1 MLWQNWFYW
10 CVHCLLGDACTSYF
24 LSFRFLPTSAAVG
37 TPILNCC
44 QSSGWKL
51 CNQLNNWYSG
61 VSRVRMEKNVTNKPF
76 LTCSLQSIILN
87 SKNLL
92 NSIVYYFWNQMWSWF
107 ALFCAW
113 IGVSGQVLDSNGRAV
128 KNASITI
135 DSNLGIFTA
144 ADNGYFYIPLTQ
156 GPHTLHIKAE
166 GEYKCYTNIVNTNQL
181 LT

>member
-1 MLWQNWFYW
+1 M
-10 CVHCLLGDACTSYF
+10 
-24 LSFRFLPTSAAVG
+24 LPTNHFSHVVCR
-37 TPILNCC
+37 TYEHIWF
-44 QSSGWKL
+44 QKS
-51 CNQLNNWYSG
+51 
-61 VSRVRMEKNVTNKPF
+61 
-76 LTCSLQSIILN
+76 
-87 SKNLL
+87 LL
-92 NSIVYYFWNQMWSWF
+92 NSIVCYFWMWSWF

-166 GEYKCYTNIVNTNQL
+166 GEYKCYTNFVNTDQFWSINLVDYFRILKIQMYAFSFCTYL
-181 LT
+181 PRA